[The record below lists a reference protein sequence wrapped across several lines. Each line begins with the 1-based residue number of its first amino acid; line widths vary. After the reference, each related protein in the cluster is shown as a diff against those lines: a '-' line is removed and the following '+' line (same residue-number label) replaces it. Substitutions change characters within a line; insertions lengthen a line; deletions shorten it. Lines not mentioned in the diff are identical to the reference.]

1 VLLLLQFSQSLTWP
15 FNSAACEL
23 VVLPAK
29 EDNNALIPVI
39 KTVFRLLLLLFSPLK
54 FSVFIIFGVVLLVV
68 KAVLLLVKEYEE
80 EEEETLVV
88 VVLVLLFVVVPK
100 EGGET
105 DALRERQ
112 QQELYDM

>member
-1 VLLLLQFSQSLTWP
+1 MLLLLQFSQSLTWP

-39 KTVFRLLLLLFSPLK
+39 KTVFRLLLLLFIVE

-88 VVLVLLFVVVPK
+88 VVLVLLFEVVPK